1 MRWLN
6 FLACKDKS
14 LRRPTSILQTT
25 KEFHRI
31 VNLLVELAKSQ
42 LMLVRCTTLAELLHR
57 THTNNDCRTLLE
69 IASNLYVVAEMNLC
83 SERFDS
89 FNRATIH
96 NIDDSHTFA
105 DLFYQLPYLCKHE
118 LISRSKPWFVPI
130 SLCYL

>member
-42 LMLVRCTTLAELLHR
+42 IMLVRCTALVGLLHR
-57 THTNNDCRTLLE
+57 THINDDCRTLLE
-69 IASNLYVVAEMNLC
+69 VASNLYVVAEMNLC

-89 FNRATIH
+89 FNRTTIH

-105 DLFYQLPYLCKHE
+105 DLFYRLPYLCKHE
-118 LISRSKPWFVPI
+118 LVSRSRSLLVPI